1 MTHFKTILFT
11 LLIGLAFSLFAQEN
25 SITGMVVDARNGEPL
40 NGAEV
45 FLKHLKQGT
54 TTDEDGYFNLRLSQ
68 KLPVSSD
75 TLIIR
80 FLGYQKYQV
89 ALKAYKNRSRI
100 RLQSESVAMQDS
112 VTVHDERLDLSR
124 QEIPHAR
131 SVIDFET
138 IELRG
143 SSEIGDLFK
152 TIPSV
157 RIEGNDLTGRRIQIR
172 GSDASEVNVYVDG
185 ILINNLGV
193 NGAADLSV
201 ISVEDIQTLEVLKG
215 ANLPLLGG
223 GAFGGVVN
231 VTSKKNLQ
239 RSLYLK
245 TKQGSFDSQYYIGEL
260 NMPLSQNFVVN
271 YFGQVNGIKPGIEF
285 FPGEAQITDKTQNNQ
300 VETVKQNHNLR
311 MNYYL
316 PKGELSAKFFGY
328 LLDYDKPDWENKRQN
343 YLFAG
348 RYRGDMLGITNFD
361 MNVNYQSGNDD
372 VTRKR
377 FTDRF
382 FTSFESQ
389 RLNVKLLKKFVADKN
404 EIQLLAEYFHD
415 EVDIANAQRFGERR
429 IPTYNA
435 GLYEN
440 RWSFAGVVAFSN
452 QFADRADIT
461 WKTHLGLRDD
471 FIATGDNYVSPSAGF
486 RVEIERPNMKI
497 TPYFSY
503 GKNVKIQTLLDNAYL
518 ELQDIDQSDT
528 TLNRLQPEESSAFEM
543 GTSISK
549 SGNGVVYSNAEIA
562 LAVFRNTIVNK
573 LIRLPTDPSV
583 VLSQIGRNV
592 TSGLEASLKMENFLT
607 PHLNFTGTATV
618 LNISEPLL
626 YPFKPEGSYSATLDF
641 ASANGLYFHTTLFY
655 EGQSIGLFPGDV
667 DPNDLKSELVP
678 AFYDMDASIGYRFQL
693 GNVKLN
699 LQAAG
704 FNVLDNSGYQ
714 FYLLKKQFFQFS
726 LSVRY

>member
-1 MTHFKTILFT
+1 MIHFKTIWFT
-11 LLIGLAFSLFAQEN
+11 LLIGVVICLFAQEKN
-25 SITGMVVDARNGEPL
+25 ITGVVVDARTGEPL
-40 NGAEV
+40 SGAEV

-54 TTDEDGYFNLRLSQ
+54 TTDEDGYFNLRLSHN
-68 KLPVSSD
+68 LPASPD
-75 TLIIR
+75 TLMIS
-80 FLGYQKYQV
+80 FLGYQKYRV
-89 ALKAYKNRSRI
+89 VLSDYKNRSRI
-100 RLQSESVAMQDS
+100 RLKPVNIALQDS
-112 VTVHDERLDLSR
+112 VTVHDERLELSR
-124 QEIPHAR
+124 QEIPHA
-131 SVIDFET
+131 SSMIDFET

-152 TIPSV
+152 SIPSV
-157 RIEGNDLTGRRIQIR
+157 RLEGNDLTGRRIQIR

-239 RSLYLK
+239 QSLFLK

-260 NMPLSQNFVVN
+260 NMPVTRNFVVN

-285 FPGEAQITDKTQNNQ
+285 FPGEAQIIDKTQNNQ
-300 VETVKQNHNLR
+300 VETIKQNHNLR
-311 MNYYL
+311 LNYYL
-316 PKGELSAKFFGY
+316 PKGELSAKIFGY

-343 YLFAG
+343 FLFAG
-348 RYRGDMLGITNFD
+348 RYRGDLPGVTD
-361 MNVNYQSGNDD
+361 VDLNVNYQSGNDD

-377 FTDRF
+377 FSDRF

-404 EIQLLAEYFHD
+404 EIQFVTEYIHD
-415 EVDIANAQRFGERR
+415 EVDIANAQRLGERR

-435 GLYEN
+435 GLFEN

-452 QFADRADIT
+452 QFANREDIT

-471 FIATGDNYVSPSAGF
+471 LVATGDNYVSPSAGF
-486 RVEIERPNMKI
+486 RVEIERPNVKI
-497 TPYFSY
+497 IPYFSY

-518 ELQDIDQSDT
+518 ELQEIDQSDT
-528 TLNRLQPEESSAFEM
+528 TLNRLQPEESSAFEI
-543 GTSISK
+543 GASLSK
-549 SGNGVVYSNAEIA
+549 SGNGKVYTDAEVA

-592 TSGLEASLKMENFLT
+592 TSGLEASLKLEHFLM
-607 PHLNFTGTATV
+607 PHLNFIGTATL

-626 YPFKPEGSYSATLDF
+626 YPFKPEGGYSATLDF
-641 ASANGLYFHTTLFY
+641 AATRGLYFHSTIFY
-655 EGQSIGLFPGDV
+655 EGQSIGLFPGDD
-667 DPNDLKSELVP
+667 DPNDLKSEFVP
-678 AFYDMDASIGYRFQL
+678 AFYDVDASIGYRFRL

-704 FNVLDNSGYQ
+704 FNILDNSGYQ

-726 LSVRY
+726 LSARY